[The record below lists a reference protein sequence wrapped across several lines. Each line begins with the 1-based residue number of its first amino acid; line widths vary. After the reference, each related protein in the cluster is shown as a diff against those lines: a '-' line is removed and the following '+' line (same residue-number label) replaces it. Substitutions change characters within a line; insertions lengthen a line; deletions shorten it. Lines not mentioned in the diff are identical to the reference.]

1 MNIIE
6 TFTIVIRTKPG
17 EKLLSRFVVID
28 TKNNAF
34 VKTKQRNEQLAGEL
48 NWDGS
53 AFQTI
58 SARFYF
64 TKLMLQGLNMKTNKQ
79 KQTNKQ
85 NTKTHTQKTMRLW
98 ADNSLKIEETC
109 GHGRKRWQGKIHSRK
124 RDTRAERNY
133 TKNSLLLNI
142 SKQNLTH

>member
-6 TFTIVIRTKPG
+6 TFTTVIRTQPG
-17 EKLLSRFVVID
+17 EKLLSRFVVIE

-34 VKTKQRNEQLAGEL
+34 VKTKQRNEQLAREL

-64 TKLMLQGLNMKTNKQ
+64 TKRMLQELNMKTNKQ
-79 KQTNKQ
+79 KQTSKQ
-85 NTKTHTQKTMRLW
+85 NTKTQKETMMLW
-98 ADNSLKIEETC
+98 ADNSLKTEETC
-109 GHGRKRWQGKIHSRK
+109 RHGRARGQGEIHSRK
-124 RDTRAERNY
+124 RDTRAERND
-133 TKNSLLLNI
+133 T
-142 SKQNLTH
+142 